1 MQAMFSRPVP
11 QTAAKLNAWVTAITC
26 QWLMGPCQVN
36 DVELPN
42 GEIRPKQGV
51 LVERCVEALV
61 WSYEIIPYNI
71 MIPPAGCNL
80 IHRDSNRKTP

>member
-26 QWLMGPCQVN
+26 QWLMGPCKVN
-36 DVELPN
+36 DVELYN

-61 WSYEIIPYNI
+61 WCYEIIPHNI
-71 MIPPAGCNL
+71 MILPAGCNL
-80 IHRDSNRKTP
+80 IHWGLNCETP